1 MVANCLATNNPTAL
15 KPSGD
20 RMVATM
26 WTTKVMID
34 SNFGNK
40 FVKSLKRFNDDL
52 ASLKE
57 VIKFA
62 VLVAEGNDD
71 LST

>member
-34 SNFGNK
+34 SDFGDK
-40 FVKSLKRFNDDL
+40 FVKSSKRFNDAL

>member
-1 MVANCLATNNPTAL
+1 
-15 KPSGD
+15 
-20 RMVATM
+20 
-26 WTTKVMID
+26 MID

-40 FVKSLKRFNDDL
+40 FVKSLKRFNDAL